1 MSKDYPR
8 HLSLDNREMVRV
20 IKDGGKIVS
29 HVATSVRPVT
39 LGGVSTSVA
48 GIGAV
53 ATLQEARGKGYASM
67 LMADAI
73 ERSVAAGADI
83 MLISGD
89 EGIYKRIHA
98 VECGC
103 FSELYIEKEKFS
115 ERVGRYEITQVSS
128 SDITGII
135 QLRQALAT
143 RYLLPLED
151 IEALHDCKWVMD
163 KPTEWWAVK
172 DANQIVG
179 FGVTY
184 KDGTDIYLLDWA
196 GCSEALIEL
205 TGHCFEHLRAEKV
218 IYIAP
223 DASLLPLEWRDWIR
237 RSIPFDGLVIVIQ
250 AERLLQRAAIYIEER
265 IGEKVWSQIEIEAE
279 NQKVVF
285 KLDNESA
292 VFENG
297 GELAYLFF
305 GQLEGDVII
314 EKTSETGRLRTV
326 LKQVFPIPLVWYGL
340 GYV

>member
-1 MSKDYPR
+1 MSSDYPR
-8 HLSLDNREMVRV
+8 HLSLDNREMVRI

-39 LGGVSTSVA
+39 LGGVNTAVA

-53 ATLQEARGKGYASM
+53 ATVPEARGKGYASL

-98 VECGC
+98 VECGS
-103 FSELYIEKEKFS
+103 FSEIYIEKDQWN
-115 ERVGRYEITQVSS
+115 ERVGCYEIAQVSA
-128 SDITGII
+128 SDLTEII
-135 QLRQALAT
+135 HLRQGLTT

-151 IEALHDCKWVMD
+151 MQALHHCKWVMD
-163 KPTEWWAVK
+163 KPSEWWTVK
-172 DANQIVG
+172 DVNQIVG

-184 KDGTDIYLLDWA
+184 KDGNDIHLLDWA
-196 GCSEALIEL
+196 GCNEALIEL
-205 TGHCFEHLRAEKV
+205 TGHCFEHLKSEKL

-223 DASLLPLEWRDWIR
+223 DVSLLPLEWRDWIR
-237 RSIPFDGLVIVIQ
+237 RNIPFVGTVIVIQ
-250 AERLLQRAAIYIEER
+250 AERLLQRAAPYIEER
-265 IGEKVWSQIEIEAE
+265 IGAKSWNQITIDAE
-279 NQKVVF
+279 SQKVVF
-285 KLDNESA
+285 SIDNECA
-292 VFENG
+292 VFDNG

-305 GQLEGDVII
+305 GQVDGDII
-314 EKTSETGRLRTV
+314 NEKTSDHGHLRGL
-326 LKQVFPIPLVWYGL
+326 LKQIFPIPLVWYGL